1 MFFFT
6 FLWLFAVENCRHP
19 FGKGAAV
26 IYNKYG
32 LNKRNVLAKLAI
44 NKSCARARAISMQ
57 MLAANHTPNERS
69 SDNCNSNNCGNSDC
83 GNNWQLR
90 VAQSLEAER
99 QLAAYTQFPQTRP
112 DPTKN
117 MTSNGKQRAITASDT
132 TELRPK
138 QKQKQEKKRRRR
150 GRTEGNLQD
159 AEAVAHGRA
168 SWALKSPRC
177 DEAANWLSQWV
188 SQQDALDAAAGGAGL
203 GLGIRMGHRYR
214 QSLSLSISI
223 SISVACQV
231 NVAQEPF
238 ITPLGE
244 SAQLL

>member
-1 MFFFT
+1 
-6 FLWLFAVENCRHP
+6 
-19 FGKGAAV
+19 
-26 IYNKYG
+26 
-32 LNKRNVLAKLAI
+32 
-44 NKSCARARAISMQ
+44 MQ

-69 SDNCNSNNCGNSDC
+69 SDCNSDC

-112 DPTKN
+112 DPARPDPTKN

-138 QKQKQEKKRRRR
+138 QKQEKKRRRRRRR

-177 DEAANWLSQWV
+177 DEAAN
-188 SQQDALDAAAGGAGL
+188 
-203 GLGIRMGHRYR
+203 
-214 QSLSLSISI
+214 
-223 SISVACQV
+223 
-231 NVAQEPF
+231 
-238 ITPLGE
+238 
-244 SAQLL
+244 

>member
-1 MFFFT
+1 M
-6 FLWLFAVENCRHP
+6 
-19 FGKGAAV
+19 
-26 IYNKYG
+26 
-32 LNKRNVLAKLAI
+32 LAKLAI

-69 SDNCNSNNCGNSDC
+69 SDNCNSNSNSDC

-177 DEAANWLSQWV
+177 DESMSQSARCV
-188 SQQDALDAAAGGAGL
+188 GCRAAGAGLGL

-214 QSLSLSISI
+214 QSLSLCISI